1 MIPRFLLIVLFIALA
16 LGAQSPVAILESRC
30 ISCHAGQVVLSG
42 LDLSSRVSALKGG
55 NRGPAIVP
63 GDGASLLLKV
73 IERQGTVKMP
83 PTGPL
88 PAAEVAA
95 LKEWVLAGVPW
106 DNAIT
111 KRSTWWSFQPLATP
125 QSGSIDDFVA
135 AKRAGLPAAPRAN
148 RATLLRRL
156 AITLTGLPPTVDE
169 VKAFAVDNQP
179 GAFAQQIDRYLASP
193 RYGEKWGRHWLDLVR
208 YADTAGFELDSWVAD
223 AWRYR
228 DYVIQAFNADK
239 PYDRFIREQLAGDE
253 FFPEDPSAITG
264 TGYYCVGPNRD
275 GFPDQADI
283 NRVETLADYTDT
295 TGAVFLGLTV
305 GCARCHDH
313 KYDPISQKDY
323 YRLQAIFAPA
333 VKTRVALNR
342 LGSLGYEVSENNR
355 EIKLQDIGE
364 EIGDV
369 QQRCRTS
376 LYDSAMAKLPAD
388 AQAALRQPDEQRTP
402 RQRELATEY
411 GPAVNATPEA
421 LRACLNPTEAERLA
435 KIEQR
440 LVGLYAGYRAKPFA
454 CGVSDPGNYGPK
466 TFIPARNGRPPELVQ
481 PGWLSILGGGEV
493 APAPETRENTGPI
506 PLNATTFRRRALADW
521 IASPQNPLTARVIV
535 NRVWQYHFGRGL
547 VATPSDFGSRGGPPT
562 HPELLD
568 WLAADFIAH
577 GWSIKHLQR
586 TILQSATWQQDSTP
600 SPAVREKDPQNL
612 LLTRFARRRLAAED
626 LRDSVLAVSGQLNL
640 KMYGKP
646 VIPPLTQEEMYGMI
660 GRPHEAW
667 PVTYDSRDYARR
679 SIYLL
684 QKRAFRIPML
694 EVFDAPEPMLS
705 CSRRD
710 SSTTAPQSLTLLN
723 GAFLLNHAQQLGTEL
738 TKSFPKNEDLV
749 KAAWQRV
756 LLRDPLAAESAR
768 AADFLTGQTRNTGSR
783 EAAAAELLRGLLN
796 LNEFLYVD

>member
-1 MIPRFLLIVLFIALA
+1 MTLLLIMSM
-16 LGAQSPVAILESRC
+16 LGADSPMAILESRC
-30 ISCHAGQVVLSG
+30 LACHSSQVAMSG
-42 LDLSSRVSALKGG
+42 LDLSSRPAALKGG
-55 NRGPAIVP
+55 TRGAAMVP
-63 GDGASLLLKV
+63 GDPAASLLIKV
-73 IERQGTVKMP
+73 IERQSAVKMP
-83 PTGPL
+83 PTGAL
-88 PAAEVAA
+88 PAAEVAL
-95 LKEWVLAGVPW
+95 LKEWVTTGAPW
-106 DNAIT
+106 DTSVSA
-111 KRSTWWSFQPLATP
+111 RSTWWAFQPVNAKA
-125 QSGSIDDFVA
+125 GSIDEFVA
-135 AKRAGLPAAPRAN
+135 RRRGPLPAAPSAD
-148 RATLLRRL
+148 RATLIRRL
-156 AITLTGLPPTVDE
+156 ALTLTGLPPTIDE
-169 VKAFAVDNQP
+169 VRAFGNDQSPDAWPRLV
-179 GAFAQQIDRYLASP
+179 DRYLASP

-228 DYVIQAFNADK
+228 DYVIQSFNSDK

-253 FFPEDPSAITG
+253 FFPEDPAAVTG
-264 TGYYCVGPNRD
+264 TGYFCVGPNRD

-283 NRVETLADYTDT
+283 NRVETMADYTDT

-342 LGSLGYEVSENNR
+342 LGSLGYDVAENNR

-376 LYDSAMAKLPAD
+376 LYEAKLAKLPAE
-388 AQAALRQPDEQRTP
+388 AQAALRQLDERRTP
-402 RQRELATEY
+402 RQRELASEY
-411 GPAVNATPEA
+411 GPAVNVTPEA
-421 LRACLNPTEAERLA
+421 LRACLNSDEAARLA
-435 KIEQR
+435 GIEQR
-440 LVGLYAGYRAKPFA
+440 LVGLYANYRAKPFA
-454 CGVSDPGNYGPK
+454 CGVSDPGNFGPK

-481 PGWLSILGGGEV
+481 PGWLTILGGGDV

-506 PLNATTFRRRALADW
+506 PLNATTFRRKALADW
-521 IASPQNPLTARVIV
+521 IASPDNPLTARVIV

-547 VATPSDFGSRGGPPT
+547 VATPSDFGSRGGVPT

-568 WLAADFIAH
+568 WLAADFVAH

-586 TILQSATWQQDSTP
+586 TILESATWRQDSNGAP
-600 SPAVREKDPQNL
+600 GVREKDPQNL
-612 LLTRFARRRLAAED
+612 LLSRFTRRRLGAED
-626 LRDSVLAVSGQLNL
+626 LRDSVLAVAGTLNL

-646 VIPPLTQEEMYGMI
+646 VIPPLTQEEMFGMI
-660 GRPHEAW
+660 GRPHDAW
-667 PVTYDSRDYARR
+667 PVTYEARDYGRR
-679 SIYLL
+679 SIYLV
-684 QKRAFRIPML
+684 QKRAFRMPML

-723 GAFLLNHAQQLGTEL
+723 GAFLLGQAQALGKSLVNSESSNPEL
-738 TKSFPKNEDLV
+738 A
-749 KAAWQRV
+749 KAAWRRV
-756 LLRDPLAAESAR
+756 LLREPTAVEAGRAIAFLEAQAR
-768 AADFLTGQTRNTGSR
+768 NAGGR

>member
-1 MIPRFLLIVLFIALA
+1 MMIRFWFGLWAAVAMA
-16 LGAQSPVAILESRC
+16 AESPIAILESRC

-42 LDLSSRVSALKGG
+42 LDLSSRAGALKGG
-55 NRGPAIVP
+55 NRGAAIVP
-63 GDGASLLLKV
+63 GDAASLLLKV
-73 IERQGTVKMP
+73 IERQGAVKMP
-83 PTGPL
+83 PAGPL

-95 LKEWVLAGVPW
+95 LREWVLAGAPW
-106 DNAIT
+106 ENAIT
-111 KRSTWWSFQPLATP
+111 KRSTWWSFQPVTP
-125 QSGSIDDFVA
+125 PAVGGVDALVA
-135 AKRAGLPAAPRAN
+135 AKRGSLPAAPRASK
-148 RATLLRRL
+148 ATLIRRL
-156 AITLTGLPPTVDE
+156 AIDLTGLPPSYEEVQAFVADE
-169 VKAFAVDNQP
+169 RP
-179 GAFAQQIDRYLASP
+179 GAWSELVDRYLASP

-208 YADTAGFELDSWVAD
+208 YADTAGFELDTWVAD
-223 AWRYR
+223 AWRFR
-228 DYVIQAFNADK
+228 DYVIQSFNADK
-239 PYDRFIREQLAGDE
+239 PYDRFVREQLAGDE
-253 FFPEDPSAITG
+253 FFPEDPAAVTG

-283 NRVETLADYTDT
+283 NRVETLADFTDT

-313 KYDPISQKDY
+313 KYDPVSQKDY
-323 YRLQAIFAPA
+323 YRLQALFAPA

-342 LGSLGYEVSENNR
+342 LSSLGYDVAENTREV
-355 EIKLQDIGE
+355 KLQDIGE

-376 LYDSAMAKLPAD
+376 LYEQAMAKLPAE
-388 AQAALRQPDEQRTP
+388 AQAALRMADDKRTP

-411 GPAVNATPEA
+411 GPAVNITNEA
-421 LRACLNPTEAERLA
+421 LRACLNPSEAARLA
-435 KIEQR
+435 KIEER
-440 LVGLYAGYRAKPFA
+440 LVSLYAGYRAKPFA

-481 PGWLSILGGGEV
+481 PGWLTILGGGEV

-506 PLNATTFRRRALADW
+506 PLNATTFRRKALADW
-521 IASPQNPLTARVIV
+521 IVSPQNPLTARVIV

-547 VATPSDFGSRGGPPT
+547 VATPSDFGARGGPPT

-577 GWSIKHLQR
+577 GWSIKHLHR
-586 TILQSATWQQDSTP
+586 TILQSATWQQDSNGAP
-600 SPAVREKDPQNL
+600 EAREKDPQNL
-612 LLTRFARRRLAAED
+612 LLTRYARRRLAAED
-626 LRDSVLAVSGQLNL
+626 VRDSILSVTGKLNL

-660 GRPHEAW
+660 GRPADAW
-667 PVTYDSRDYARR
+667 PATYNEQDYVRR

-723 GAFLLNHAQQLGTEL
+723 GAFLLGQAQSLSKEL
-738 TKSFPKNEDLV
+738 TEADNAKLV
-749 KAAWQRV
+749 NTAWRRV
-756 LLRDPLAAESAR
+756 LLREPTAAESAR
-768 AADFLTGQTRNTGSR
+768 AVSFLEDQTRNAGSR
-783 EAAAAELLRGLLN
+783 QAAVAELLRGLLN
-796 LNEFLYVD
+796 LSEFLYVD